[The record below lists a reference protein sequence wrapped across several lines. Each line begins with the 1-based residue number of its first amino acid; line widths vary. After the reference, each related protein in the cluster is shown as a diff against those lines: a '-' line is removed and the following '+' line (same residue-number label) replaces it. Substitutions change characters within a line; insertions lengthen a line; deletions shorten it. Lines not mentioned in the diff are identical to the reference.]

1 MRPASAFVCAVVLTA
16 AAGCGSAGESS
27 TTPPA
32 VLSAL
37 GRGAF
42 VDRADRICTQGRK
55 QLILTGNRYFG
66 DLPAGRDPSDAAV
79 TEYAHREAIPILR
92 HEYGRLRELRPPQG
106 DAATI
111 NRILDLA
118 ERGIGQ
124 LRSDPTL
131 LNRGSGVPPALE
143 QARDRAFRYGL
154 GACGQPIERPN
165 APSALNR

>member
-1 MRPASAFVCAVVLTA
+1 MRPTSAFVCAVVLIGA
-16 AAGCGSAGESS
+16 GGCGSAGES
-27 TTPPA
+27 TTPRE

-37 GRGAF
+37 NRGAF

-55 QLILTGNRYFG
+55 RLILTGNRYFG
-66 DLPAGRDPSDAAV
+66 DLPAGQDPSDAAV

-92 HEYGRLRELRPPQG
+92 HEYGRLRGLRPPQG

-111 NRILDLA
+111 DRILALA

-124 LRSDPTL
+124 LRSDPTV

-165 APSALNR
+165 RPSALNR

>member
-1 MRPASAFVCAVVLTA
+1 MRHASAFVCAVMVVG
-16 AAGCGSAGESS
+16 AAGCGGAGESS
-27 TTPPA
+27 TTPPE
-32 VLSAL
+32 VLNAL
-37 GRGAF
+37 DRGAF

-66 DLPAGRDPSDAAV
+66 DLPVGQNPSDAAV
-79 TEYAHREAIPILR
+79 TRYAHREAIPILR
-92 HEYGRLRELRPPQG
+92 HEYGRLRELQPPQD

-111 NRILDLA
+111 DRILTLA

-131 LNRGSGVPPALE
+131 LNRGSGIPPALE
-143 QARDRAFRYGL
+143 QARDMAFRYGL

-165 APSALNR
+165 HTLNR

>member
-1 MRPASAFVCAVVLTA
+1 MRPTSAFVCAVVLIGA
-16 AAGCGSAGESS
+16 GGCGSAGES
-27 TTPPA
+27 TTPPE

-37 GRGAF
+37 NRGAF

-55 QLILTGNRYFG
+55 RLILTGNRYFG
-66 DLPAGRDPSDAAV
+66 DLPAGQDPSDAAV

-92 HEYGRLRELRPPQG
+92 HEYGRLRGLRPPQG

-111 NRILDLA
+111 DRILALA

-143 QARDRAFRYGL
+143 QARDKAFRYGL

-165 APSALNR
+165 RPSALNR